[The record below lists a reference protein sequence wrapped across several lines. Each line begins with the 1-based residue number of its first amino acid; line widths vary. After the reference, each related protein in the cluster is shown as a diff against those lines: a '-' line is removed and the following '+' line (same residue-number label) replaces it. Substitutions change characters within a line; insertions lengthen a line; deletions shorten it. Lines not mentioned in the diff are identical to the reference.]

1 MSKRRDPRYMAIGL
15 HEYGHAE
22 NAERS
27 RYPKLRGIVPNV
39 SSSSSTGLGSLAG
52 VMGRSRFGSAGGA
65 LIGAGVSGLASLP
78 LLVEEHQATKNALR
92 MMKESGELSDAE
104 YKEAKKSLKTAYRSY
119 ITSALNKAA
128 ISGSIGS
135 GNLSAATG
143 LLGGSLANT
152 YITNRGIRRDLS
164 DVRGSIKDVRTINRI
179 KNTRGLK
186 ADMYHT
192 PIKSGLPSAY
202 YAPPHAHVSDVIS
215 REEYMKSLQKHTG
228 SKIKEKSLDRG
239 AVFFPMHEK
248 DAAFVP
254 QGIST
259 AARHVQRAT
268 TSFARGV
275 RNVAEDAVNFS
286 KDGPYHQARK
296 FLGNYSKD
304 PAFRSGVNTYYGGKA
319 MDAVNR
325 FNNNPHLQEV
335 VQNIII

>member
-1 MSKRRDPRYMAIGL
+1 MSKRRDPRYVAIGL

-27 RYPKLRGIVPNV
+27 RYPKLRGIGPNV
-39 SSSSSTGLGSLAG
+39 SSSSSMGIGSVAGL
-52 VMGRSRFGSAGGA
+52 VGRSRFGIAGGA

-92 MMKESGELSDAE
+92 MMKEDGELSDAE
-104 YKEAKKSLKTAYRSY
+104 YREAKKSLKTAYRSY
-119 ITSALNKAA
+119 VTDALNKAA
-128 ISGSIGS
+128 VSGSIGS
-135 GNLSAATG
+135 GNVGAATG

-152 YITNRGIRRDLS
+152 HITNKRIKRDLS
-164 DVRGSIKDVRTINRI
+164 DVRGTKRDVRAINRM
-179 KNTRGLK
+179 KKRRGLK
-186 ADMYHT
+186 ADQYYT

-215 REEYMKSLQKHTG
+215 REEYKKTLQKRTG
-228 SKIKEKSLDRG
+228 SKIRDRSLDRG

-254 QGIST
+254 QGVTT

-268 TSFARGV
+268 TGFARSA

-296 FLGNYSKD
+296 FLGHYRKD
-304 PAFRSGVNTYYGGKA
+304 PTFRGNVNAYYGNKA

-325 FNNNPHLQEV
+325 FNNNPHLQEL
-335 VQNIII
+335 VQNIIV